1 MERKPD
7 VSKYTLD
14 KAALIFIRHSGE
26 VYTRLDIQN
35 MLGVSKSTAIR
46 VLTELSNILDLTE
59 TQQGQTSYYSLSEI
73 NAKKLSQTFDFV
85 LAVADK
91 ERLALSF
98 LLHSQGISNVFSESI
113 SELSKKLDNAGL
125 LSYDYEAVQE
135 THKNVQ
141 KVDSS
146 KDNMLDT
153 LFTALETKTKIDL
166 EYKSAKSKEPKTH
179 ELYPAGLYLKDGNL
193 YLFAYDPKHNDAMSY
208 AYSRMLS
215 ISLKYDEHYTIPEGI
230 SMKNIINDPFGIANK
245 EPRKVKVKIF
255 GGQVFYEKERVW
267 PQGTILTDNPDG
279 SLTIEVTTSDSLAFI
294 HWALSL
300 GKSCKIEEPDDF
312 KDWVIWEYRESLK
325 LYKAP

>member
-193 YLFAYDPKHNDAMSY
+193 YLFA
-208 AYSRMLS
+208 
-215 ISLKYDEHYTIPEGI
+215 
-230 SMKNIINDPFGIANK
+230 
-245 EPRKVKVKIF
+245 
-255 GGQVFYEKERVW
+255 
-267 PQGTILTDNPDG
+267 
-279 SLTIEVTTSDSLAFI
+279 
-294 HWALSL
+294 
-300 GKSCKIEEPDDF
+300 
-312 KDWVIWEYRESLK
+312 
-325 LYKAP
+325 

>member
-14 KAALIFIRHSGE
+14 KAALIFIRHPGE
-26 VYTRLDIQN
+26 IYTRLDIQN
-35 MLGVSKSTAIR
+35 KLGVSKSTAIR
-46 VLTELSNILDLTE
+46 VLTELSNVLNLTE
-59 TQQGQTSYYSLSEI
+59 TRQGQTSYYFLSEV
-73 NAKKLSQTFDFV
+73 NAKKLIQTFDFV

-98 LLHSQGISNVFSESI
+98 LLHSQGVSSVFSESI
-113 SELSKKLDNAGL
+113 AELSSKLDKAGL

-135 THKNVQ
+135 THQKVQ
-141 KVDSS
+141 KIDSS
-146 KDNMLDT
+146 KGNMLDT

-166 EYKSAKSKEPKTH
+166 EYKSAKSVGPKTH

-215 ISLKYDEHYTIPEGI
+215 ISLRYDEHYTIPEGI

-245 EPRKVKVKIF
+245 EPRRIKVKIF
-255 GGQVFYEKERVW
+255 GDQVFYEKERVW
-267 PQGTILTDNPDG
+267 PKGTILTDNPDG
-279 SLTIEVTTSDSLAFI
+279 SLTIEATTSDSFAFI
-294 HWALSL
+294 HWVLSL
-300 GKSCKIEEPDDF
+300 GKSGKIEEPNDLIDC
-312 KDWVIWEYRESLK
+312 VIWEYEESLK
-325 LYKAP
+325 KYKE